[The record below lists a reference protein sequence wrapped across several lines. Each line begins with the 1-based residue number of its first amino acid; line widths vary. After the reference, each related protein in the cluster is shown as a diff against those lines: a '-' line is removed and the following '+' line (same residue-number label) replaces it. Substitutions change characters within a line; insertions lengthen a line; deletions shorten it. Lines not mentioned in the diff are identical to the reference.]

1 MSLNQGLT
9 VNYPDI
15 NTNYDFCIFAEN
27 RSELYEEVK
36 LYNNARER
44 EK

>member
-1 MSLNQGLT
+1 MIIETIL
-9 VNYPDI
+9 
-15 NTNYDFCIFAEN
+15 FADH
-27 RSELYEEVK
+27 SQPELYEEVK